1 MFFFVAFLSLSF
13 FFILAENGIFFRF
26 RSQKKKEI
34 EGTRVNGAFGFL
46 RVRKGCMYFSYDH
59 IKLFSSRLKH
69 KKGEKL
75 T

>member
-1 MFFFVAFLSLSF
+1 MGFFFGSGVK
-13 FFILAENGIFFRF
+13 
-26 RSQKKKEI
+26 KKKEI